1 MVFIG
6 LDDRPKRRPP
16 HLQGDNGIRKPGGVR
31 GECRFGERLYDG
43 NRDEKG
49 NR

>member
-1 MVFIG
+1 MVLTG
-6 LDDRPKRRPP
+6 VAECPRRRPP
-16 HLQGDNGIRKPGGVR
+16 HLQGDNGIRQRRIVL